1 MATIRPF
8 AAVRPPKQYAEQVSS
23 LPYDVMNHQEAC
35 AMAAGNAS
43 SFLHICRADI
53 DTSEE
58 QIHDTVTYEKSRDNL
73 QDFIRK
79 GFLVRD
85 TAPCYYIY
93 RQMMWGRVQKVH
105 DIVQDTVIETIPKKK
120 KCKKSKW

>member
-8 AAVRPPKQYAEQVSS
+8 AALRPPKEYAEQVSS

-53 DTSEE
+53 A
-58 QIHDTVTYEKSRDNL
+58 TYGLGE
-73 QDFIRK
+73 
-79 GFLVRD
+79 
-85 TAPCYYIY
+85 
-93 RQMMWGRVQKVH
+93 
-105 DIVQDTVIETIPKKK
+105 
-120 KCKKSKW
+120 